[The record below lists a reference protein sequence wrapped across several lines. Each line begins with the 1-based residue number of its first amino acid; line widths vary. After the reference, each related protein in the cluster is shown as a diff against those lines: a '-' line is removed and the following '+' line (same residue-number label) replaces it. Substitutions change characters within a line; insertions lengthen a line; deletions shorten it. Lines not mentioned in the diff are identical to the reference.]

1 MNSYEQ
7 KQEEKRDKLRA
18 RAEKA
23 DGRSEASFGRFHSL
37 TDGIP
42 LGQPVLVGHHSEKRH
57 RRTLQRADD
66 AIRKGVEEQKKSQ
79 HLREKANSVGS
90 GGISSDDPD
99 SVVKLQRKLVKMEL
113 QREFWKSLNVA
124 WRKAKKPAPDQKEA
138 WEAMAESLGVELETV
153 NEYRMTLARF
163 PYYKA
168 PVPGYALSNLGANI
182 TRVRE
187 RIAEQQAKDTE
198 VYTER
203 DAGTFTVVEDPSINR
218 IQIVFPSKTDKET
231 CHVMRRWGWVFS
243 RTNSAWQRKLNN
255 ASRASAQMVEKQL
268 KGDNQTVN
276 HIADL
281 DTTGFVGEECAIYAR
296 VSTTD
301 QSTEPQELDLR
312 AYAKA
317 RGWKLYSEYCDNGIS
332 GTKDSRPALNSL
344 MNDAK
349 KRKFDVVLVW
359 RFDRFARST
368 KHLVLALEEFKN
380 LGIDFVSYQENVD
393 TSSPLGAAIFTI
405 IGAVAQ
411 LERDIIAE
419 RVKAGLRRAK
429 TNGKRLGRPEVQLDT
444 QKARSMRLDGLSLRT
459 IAKRLG
465 VSHTKVAQML

>member
-7 KQEEKRDKLRA
+7 YQEEKRNRLQQ

-23 DGRSEASFGRFHSL
+23 DGKSEASFNRFHSL

-42 LGQPVLVGHHSEKRH
+42 LGQPILVGHHSEKRH
-57 RRTLQRADD
+57 RRTLRRADD
-66 AIRKGVEEQKKSQ
+66 AIRKGVEEQKKAQ

-113 QREFWKSLNVA
+113 QRAFWKDLNSA
-124 WRKAKKPAPDQKEA
+124 WRKAKKPAPEAKES
-138 WEAMAESLGVELETV
+138 WEAIAKSLGAELEAV
-153 NEYRMTLARF
+153 NEYRLTLARF

-182 TRVRE
+182 KRVGE
-187 RIAEQQAKDTE
+187 RIREQQAKDTE

-203 DAGTFTVVEDPSINR
+203 DAGIFTVIEDPSINR
-218 IQIVFPSKTDKET
+218 IQIVFPSKPDKET
-231 CHVMRRWGWVFS
+231 CHVMRRFGWVFS
-243 RTNSAWQRKLNN
+243 RTNSAWQRHLNN
-255 ASRASAQMVEKQL
+255 AGRISAQIVEKQL
-268 KGDNQTVN
+268 KGDNQAVN

-281 DTTGFVGEECAIYAR
+281 DTTGFVREDCAIYAR
-296 VSTTD
+296 VSTTE
-301 QSTEPQELDLR
+301 QSTEPQLMDLR
-312 AYAKA
+312 RYADQ
-317 RGWKLYSEYCDNGIS
+317 RGWDVYHTYDDKGIS
-332 GTKDSRPALNSL
+332 GTRDSRPALDSL
-344 MNDAK
+344 MNDAR
-349 KRKFDVVLVW
+349 KRRFDVVLVW

-380 LGIDFVSYQENVD
+380 LGIDFVSYQENID

-419 RVKAGLRRAK
+419 RVKAGLRRARS
-429 TNGKRLGRPEVQLDT
+429 NGKRLGRPQGSIESGFEGS
-444 QKARSMRLDGLSLRT
+444 KSKG
-459 IAKRLG
+459 
-465 VSHTKVAQML
+465 